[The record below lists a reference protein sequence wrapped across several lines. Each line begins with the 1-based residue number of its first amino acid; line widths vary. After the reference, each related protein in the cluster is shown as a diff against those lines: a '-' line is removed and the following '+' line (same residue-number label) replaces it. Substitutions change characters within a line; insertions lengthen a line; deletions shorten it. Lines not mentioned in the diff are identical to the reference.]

1 MSGYE
6 SPTPDAEL
14 TPSEGPDA
22 GLPDGGDA
30 TGGVGGPE
38 IEPTDIDPL
47 EDGDTADV
55 NPERLDAMS
64 ADGTPEPGRHL
75 DGPDIQH
82 PTNWRI
88 T

>member
-1 MSGYE
+1 MSHQRPNE
-6 SPTPDAEL
+6 HLDAEQVEHL
-14 TPSEGPDA
+14 SDPA
-22 GLPDGGDA
+22 
-30 TGGVGGPE
+30 GGVGGPE

-47 EDGDTADV
+47 ADPEERD
-55 NPERLDAMS
+55 PERLDAMS
-64 ADGTPEPGRHL
+64 ADGRIEPGDHL